1 MTGKRAFRPVRAVLR
16 IGVIVVCT
24 ALVVVALGLVLFLQ
38 DTPLVADMAPPT
50 AEDVAETREL
60 VRDIRAAA
68 GEGAQ
73 SNTLLTTGADRLN
86 SAIRLG
92 ARFIDGFRGRVTIGQ
107 VDVLGEMSLPVPWWG
122 GQKWLNLSG
131 RVPEFDQRVSLSQ
144 VTVGSVDIPPAMAL
158 GLARHGANLA
168 MGNRF
173 GDKVLN
179 AASLMEINGSDLSF
193 RITLDDMGRNGVMQ
207 SAFGTL
213 RGAEMP
219 GVAEVEAYYLRIR
232 QAMEDGELTGED
244 SFLPYLR
251 FTLQAAF
258 DNATPQTL
266 PNTYTAA
273 VFGLARACGAWNLS
287 MIAGRIARNTED
299 TPDEWSAECDEIT
312 FNGRIDSRRHF
323 ITSAALQAASNTGF
337 SVSVGEFK
345 ELYDTISGAGGFD
358 FTDMAANL
366 SGIRMSN
373 LLMATPYAE
382 WPALLALIETDN
394 DVIVPFDGIPQLMPR
409 EEFTARFGDVNS
421 PQYREMIAAIEA
433 RIDKIAL
440 HAP

>member
-1 MTGKRAFRPVRAVLR
+1 M
-16 IGVIVVCT
+16 
-24 ALVVVALGLVLFLQ
+24 
-38 DTPLVADMAPPT
+38 
-50 AEDVAETREL
+50 
-60 VRDIRAAA
+60 
-68 GEGAQ
+68 
-73 SNTLLTTGADRLN
+73 
-86 SAIRLG
+86 
-92 ARFIDGFRGRVTIGQ
+92 
-107 VDVLGEMSLPVPWWG
+107 G